1 MVQLQHPIQVVS
13 RLTGLSP
20 HVIRVWEKRYGAV
33 TPARTDTNRRL
44 YSEDEVERLRLLA
57 LATDGGHKIGI
68 IAKWGVEDLR
78 RLVSRVGRLGT
89 RGQEDEADQSFPRET
104 RPVDAVPPPRHP
116 SESSPSSPSL
126 TSSNASAPLDESV
139 HEALQA
145 TSTFNS
151 GRLQQ
156 VLEKAAVSFGHNGVL
171 HRVICP
177 LAREIGDRWQRGEIT
192 AAHEHFASAILRDF
206 LTRNARPFYA
216 GDNAPRAI
224 VATPAGQLHELGAVI
239 VAAAAANLGWRPVY
253 LGASLPSADI
263 AGAAL
268 HNRARAVLLSVVYPA
283 DDPHLAQDLRQLRR
297 LIPSEIELVVGGR
310 AARGYAATLK
320 QIGAITPNDL
330 EELCDLL
337 EELRE
342 ARPDQSSETE

>member
-78 RLVSRVGRLGT
+78 RLVSRVGRLGS
-89 RGQEDEADQSFPRET
+89 RGLEDEADQSFPRET
-104 RPVDAVPPPRHP
+104 RPVNVAPPSRLPSENSPPSAVP
-116 SESSPSSPSL
+116 
-126 TSSNASAPLDESV
+126 APLDESV
-139 HEALQA
+139 QEALQA

-216 GDNAPRAI
+216 GDHAPRAI

-283 DDPHLAQDLRQLRR
+283 DDPHLAQDLKQLRR
-297 LIPSEIELVVGGR
+297 LLPPEIELVVGGR

-320 QIGAITPNDL
+320 QTGAITPNDL

-337 EELRE
+337 EEMRE
-342 ARPDQSSETE
+342 NRPDQSSEME